1 MTNKEKFLALV
12 SQTDHSTLEQ
22 VGWRIKNREMLRE
35 SQKIALKIL
44 TRLDELNWTQKDLA
58 REMEVSPQQVNKIV
72 SGKENLGLGTQ
83 IKLQNILDIP
93 ILASYYEDKMK
104 KAEGKYT
111 IYGDKKHT
119 YDSYWEGNQ
128 ILAYKTSD
136 NTVLGCVKHLE
147 IVHNNINKNEALA
160 S

>member
-22 VGWRIKNREMLRE
+22 VKWRIKNREMLRE

-58 REMEVSPQQVNKIV
+58 REMEVSPQQINKIV

-83 IKLQNILDIP
+83 IKLQKLLDIP

-104 KAEGKYT
+104 KHAAISTVSSGEKVNYEFVPPVPQKWLPEATETGTLKVVYNS
-111 IYGDKKHT
+111 YDNDKR
-119 YDSYWEGNQ
+119 
-128 ILAYKTSD
+128 A
-136 NTVLGCVKHLE
+136 
-147 IVHNNINKNEALA
+147 
-160 S
+160 